1 MNKLKL
7 KRDELIIDIVKLAIM
22 ITESKDFSIEVEL
35 SGFVGMFGV
44 SIHFQDSDKTIKLIN
59 NWECFSHPMKDKLW
73 HEKYLPNNY
82 KAVNKELENC
92 KQTLNDLLL
101 DKISVDELTKLSV

>member
-22 ITESKDFSIEVEL
+22 ITESKDFSVQVEL
-35 SGFVGMFGV
+35 SSYVGKFGV
-44 SIHFQDSDKTIKLIN
+44 TIHFQDSDNTVNLID
-59 NWECFSHPMKDKLW
+59 NWSCFSHPMKDRAW
-73 HEKYLPNNY
+73 HEKHFPNDY
-82 KAVNKELENC
+82 KAINKELEKC

-101 DKISVDELTKLSV
+101 DKISVDELMKQVA

>member
-22 ITESKDFSIEVEL
+22 ITESKDFSVEVEL
-35 SGFVGMFGV
+35 SGFVGRFCV
-44 SIHFQDSDKTIKLIN
+44 TIHFQDSDNTIALIDS
-59 NWECFSHPMKDKLW
+59 WSCFSYPMKDRSF
-73 HEKYLPNNY
+73 HEKHFPKDY
-82 KAVNKELENC
+82 KVINKELEKC

-101 DKISVDELTKLSV
+101 DKISVDELTISNH